1 MKQCHVSFQITY
13 YLAGTFQTVLVL
25 LLVALTAS
33 SVHEEATE
41 GFEAIRGALR
51 NEMAQE
57 DERMVREPIYNS
69 HLLIGGVL
77 FPKII
82 VV

>member
-57 DERMVREPIYNS
+57 DERMVREPIIFLTYWEYY
-69 HLLIGGVL
+69 
-77 FPKII
+77 FPKL
-82 VV
+82 